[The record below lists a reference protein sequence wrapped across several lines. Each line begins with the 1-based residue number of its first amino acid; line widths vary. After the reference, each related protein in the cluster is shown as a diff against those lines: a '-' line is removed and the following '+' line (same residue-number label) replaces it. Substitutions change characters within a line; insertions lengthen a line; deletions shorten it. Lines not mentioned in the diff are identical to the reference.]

1 VVPSEKSPVAV
12 NGALVPLAME
22 EPAGV
27 TVIELRMAAVIVT
40 VVEPVTPA

>member
-1 VVPSEKSPVAV
+1 VVPSEKTPVAV

-22 EPAGV
+22 KPVGV
-27 TVIELRMAAVIVT
+27 TVIEVRVAAVTVT